1 MHFKINARPQLNNTL
16 QGGTVI
22 FQVKDDVALPQRDKP
37 AEREWHVRRAWG
49 QLSAAHVG
57 SGTYSC
63 TFTNVADTDSPCY
76 GGAHAWQSKP
86 AQFQL
91 SNAMGSSKTRA
102 ACNVGHSHVTLPWD
116 SLLLT
121 LYTFVPLW
129 TYYLLPR
136 CHGWLLWDETV
147 PRNCFYYLLI
157 IIFSIF

>member
-1 MHFKINARPQLNNTL
+1 MYFKINGCPQLNNTL
-16 QGGTVI
+16 QGSTVI

-49 QLSAAHVG
+49 QLSAHVG

-102 ACNVGHSHVTLPWD
+102 ACNVGHSHVTLPRD

-121 LYTFVPLW
+121 LYILSFH
-129 TYYLLPR
+129 
-136 CHGWLLWDETV
+136 CG
-147 PRNCFYYLLI
+147 LI
-157 IIFSIF
+157 IYCHVVTADFCETKLSHVIVSITFFF